1 MEIEQFIMIRHEKN
15 GVKARKGKRNSV
27 GSTRQACSPE
37 DPQETN
43 EAGNDS
49 ILLKTFT
56 GYFRYLIFSSVYFT
70 FGEF

>member
-37 DPQETN
+37 ETN